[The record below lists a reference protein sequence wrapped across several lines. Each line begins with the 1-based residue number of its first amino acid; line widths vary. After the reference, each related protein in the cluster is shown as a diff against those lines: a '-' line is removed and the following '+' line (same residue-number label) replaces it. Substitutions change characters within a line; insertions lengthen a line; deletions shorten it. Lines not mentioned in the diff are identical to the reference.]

1 MKLYII
7 LFFISS
13 SLFGQ
18 LSRSNDSITFKL
30 NNKNYY
36 LGAFNEVYLIQNDSL
51 IRIDKSVDSR
61 VTINSYVFEIN
72 DTIIKYGGYGFWS
85 QRNFM
90 YYFDFSSSEWELY
103 KITADNQIN
112 GSFAGYHNS
121 DENRIFFYGGKEVSS
136 ENRLQQLRSKE
147 VVEFNIKTRELKKI
161 GDLNLDFEKK
171 TFFYCNNK
179 YSLFFD
185 SAFIYKVDPFSN
197 KVSKYYKPTVIS
209 SSIINAE
216 YSSQKRVFEIKKTLD
231 KTGEIDTIILSDN
244 FLLNPIESYKFY
256 ENPSNLYISFI
267 LLFLM
272 LISLFVVR
280 KKKLSAITI
289 IKSQSIIH
297 KGSLYDF
304 DFENIK
310 LLKLLIIQDEVNFNS
325 LLELYSNSDLSY
337 GHITRITNQQI
348 DKLSIR
354 LKSIFKLKNDPIIKI
369 KSKID
374 KRQRTIL
381 LSDEFRDISKKIK
394 INS

>member
-171 TFFYCNNK
+171 T
-179 YSLFFD
+179 L
-185 SAFIYKVDPFSN
+185 
-197 KVSKYYKPTVIS
+197 
-209 SSIINAE
+209 
-216 YSSQKRVFEIKKTLD
+216 
-231 KTGEIDTIILSDN
+231 
-244 FLLNPIESYKFY
+244 
-256 ENPSNLYISFI
+256 
-267 LLFLM
+267 
-272 LISLFVVR
+272 
-280 KKKLSAITI
+280 
-289 IKSQSIIH
+289 
-297 KGSLYDF
+297 
-304 DFENIK
+304 
-310 LLKLLIIQDEVNFNS
+310 
-325 LLELYSNSDLSY
+325 
-337 GHITRITNQQI
+337 
-348 DKLSIR
+348 
-354 LKSIFKLKNDPIIKI
+354 
-369 KSKID
+369 
-374 KRQRTIL
+374 
-381 LSDEFRDISKKIK
+381 
-394 INS
+394 